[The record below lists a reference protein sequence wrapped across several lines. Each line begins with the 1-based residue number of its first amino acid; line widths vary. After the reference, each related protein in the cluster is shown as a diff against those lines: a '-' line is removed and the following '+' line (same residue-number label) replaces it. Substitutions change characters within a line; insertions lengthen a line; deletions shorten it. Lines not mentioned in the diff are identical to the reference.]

1 MVDAKPVNVSLGGH
15 FKLSKA
21 QEPKTDEK
29 SLMSKVS
36 YASTMSSLMYAIVYM
51 RPNIAQVVGV
61 IRKYMSNLGQKQWRA
76 IK

>member
-1 MVDAKPVNVSLGGH
+1 MVDAKPVYVSLGGH

-36 YASTMSSLMYAIVYM
+36 YASTMSSLMYAISLYE
-51 RPNIAQVVGV
+51 A
-61 IRKYMSNLGQKQWRA
+61 KYCSSSGSYPQIHEQSRAEAMESN
-76 IK
+76 